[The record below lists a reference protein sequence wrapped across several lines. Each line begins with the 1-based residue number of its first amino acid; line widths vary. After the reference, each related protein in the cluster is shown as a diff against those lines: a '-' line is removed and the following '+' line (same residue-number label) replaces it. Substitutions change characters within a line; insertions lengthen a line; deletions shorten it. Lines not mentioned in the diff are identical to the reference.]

1 MSITIKDDNDA
12 LDHSACQSVTAQY
25 KTNKQTPLALFGE
38 IKIYICIIWGNE
50 TSTKELEDGKYVQR
64 TRRQH
69 KTS

>member
-1 MSITIKDDNDA
+1 MMLWITQPAN
-12 LDHSACQSVTAQY
+12 LLQHST
-25 KTNKQTPLALFGE
+25 KKNKQTPLALFGE

-64 TRRQH
+64 TSRQH